1 MSEEEFKIK
10 LERLRLVSEEVKT
23 LDDLL
28 NGAIEKALIGL
39 DPELKI
45 ELEDPKLD
53 SESYKQIVSK
63 VYSVIRFKLYQSI
76 KNRQKITP

>member
-1 MSEEEFKIK
+1 MKNEVIEEYGEQIGCRTEEDFKIK
-10 LERLRLVSEEVKT
+10 LERLRTVSAEVRL
-23 LDDLL
+23 LDDQL

-53 SESYKQIVSK
+53 SESYK
-63 VYSVIRFKLYQSI
+63 
-76 KNRQKITP
+76 

>member
-1 MSEEEFKIK
+1 M
-10 LERLRLVSEEVKT
+10 SEEVKT

-28 NGAIEKALIGL
+28 NGAIEKALVGL

>member
-1 MSEEEFKIK
+1 M
-10 LERLRLVSEEVKT
+10 SEEVKT